1 MNCFSIPLTRLPGQ
15 ISKSL
20 TQHDMRSLPQDFSRR
35 FACVI
40 NEQGLSKE
48 MRIWP
53 AALQNAEPL
62 QDLQLHFAQNSESC
76 SSQGLQYRNANKQ
89 KKKKKKQIL

>member
-1 MNCFSIPLTRLPGQ
+1 M
-15 ISKSL
+15 
-20 TQHDMRSLPQDFSRR
+20 
-35 FACVI
+35 I

-48 MRIWP
+48 MRIRP

-89 KKKKKKQIL
+89 KKKEKETDIIEPSYAGYLSSHPRQEILLVHHISSAPN